1 MTEEVDLSER
11 SVADPAFYEWLLSDH
26 PLATAER
33 RRRRE
38 ASFAR
43 RAAERARVREITG
56 RWPADAPGGAAPPRE
71 SIGRLADGQAE
82 RDRWDQAVDE
92 EIGLETMRAE
102 WETHTCA
109 SAADDPDYRYP
120 DRYCGPGAG
129 QYPPPP
135 PAAQQ

>member
-1 MTEEVDLSER
+1 MDEAPDLSQR
-11 SVADPAFYEWLLSDH
+11 SVVDTAFYEWLLSDH
-26 PLATAER
+26 PLAEAER

-56 RWPADAPGGAAPPRE
+56 RWPDDVPEGAARLRE
-71 SIGRLADGQAE
+71 SLGRLTDGQAQ
-82 RDRWDQAVDE
+82 RDRWDQALAE

-102 WETHTCA
+102 WETHVRV
-109 SAADDPDYRYP
+109 SVEDPGYRYP
-120 DRYCGPGAG
+120 AHYCGPGAG

-135 PAAQQ
+135 PVQD